1 MPRRTSRAANDNIG
15 KHGPTAAIIMPS
27 DLVKVPIDPALEALT
42 HAYPEDENGQRYDL
56 AAAQEHAPKSPPT
69 DAGSRS
75 NRPAPPPMLTI
86 IPASLT
92 APSPS
97 FPDEFAK
104 KTGLTADSIQ
114 ELLAHA
120 PRLSGNEDADQKTL
134 FQLYLALKEHR
145 SAYEVGRLAGISVEV
160 VEFMAR
166 KYQWDRQVHAIED
179 TDVLDAMDE
188 TNLHDLILLE
198 MQTIS
203 GLQGIMNRHTAAS
216 AELLGIKELPPTETK
231 EQREERKADIKFQT
245 DQTLSPTMLLK
256 VAEQLMTLKKAKIGQ
271 RKRKPGRMFMI
282 IDPAKAEQ
290 LKKDFAS
297 RPIAPEPAETPY

>member
-1 MPRRTSRAANDNIG
+1 MPRRAANDNIG
-15 KHGPTAAIIMPS
+15 IHGPTAAVIMPG
-27 DLVKVPIDPALEALT
+27 DLVDAAIDPALDALA
-42 HAYPEDENGQRYDL
+42 HSYPKDENGQRYDL
-56 AAAQEHAPKSPPT
+56 AAAQEHAPKGPQK
-69 DAGSRS
+69 AGSRS
-75 NRPAPPPMLTI
+75 NRAGAPPMLDI
-86 IPASLT
+86 IPAPLS
-92 APSPS
+92 ASSSPVS
-97 FPDEFAK
+97 PDEFAK
-104 KTGLTADSIQ
+104 KTGLTPDSIQ

-134 FQLYLALKEHR
+134 YQLYLALKEHR

-166 KYQWDRQVHAIED
+166 KYQWDREVRAIED
-179 TDVLDAMDE
+179 TDVLDVLDE

-216 AELLGIKELPPTETK
+216 AELLNIKKLPAPVGK
-231 EQREERKADIKFQT
+231 EEREERKADIKFQI
-245 DQTLSPTMLLK
+245 DQTLSPTMLMN

-271 RKRKPGRMFMI
+271 RKRKPGRMFI
-282 IDPAKAEQ
+282 VIDPAKADQ

-297 RPIAPEPAETPY
+297 RPIAPEAAETPY